1 MVKRAEFS
9 RIVILESLSSSD
21 LHAGRKIREDIEVSN
36 LFHDRGLQ
44 VEFHDVAKKADFI
57 SQLGKL
63 TRETKKLENNPF
75 IHIEAHGSSDT
86 KGLILGSGEFVS
98 WEELKRPL
106 IDLNI
111 ATRNNLFIVLSACY
125 GAYLTTIVLPT
136 DRAPCFG
143 LVGPTKVLGAGYLLK
158 SFSRFYQELL
168 ASGSGSEAVK
178 QLNLDARESGL
189 DYSLTDAETF
199 FAMVNEKYFGKDC
212 TNSQYEKRAREII
225 REVKSRGA
233 NPPSVGSL
241 KRFYKGTQPAYFEMF
256 KRRFFMIDLFP
267 ENANRFTIKY
277 EDIMNQ
283 VNSKKPVTSTR

>member
-21 LHAGRKIREDIEVSN
+21 LHTGRKIREDIEVSN

-63 TRETKKLENNPF
+63 TRETKKLENNPL

-143 LVGPTKVLGAGYLLK
+143 LVGPKKVLGAGYLLK

-168 ASGSGSEAVK
+168 ASGKGSEAVK
-178 QLNLDARESGL
+178 QLNLDAGQSGL
-189 DYSLTDAETF
+189 NYSLTDAETF
-199 FAMVNEKYFGKDC
+199 FAMVNEKYFGKYC
-212 TNSQYEKRAREII
+212 TNSQYDKRATEII
-225 REVKSRGA
+225 EQLKAMGKSAPRIGWI
-233 NPPSVGSL
+233 
-241 KRFYKGTQPAYFEMF
+241 KKHYRRTQKQYFEKF
-256 KRRFFMIDLFP
+256 KTRFFMIDLFP
-267 ENANRFTIKY
+267 ENTNRFTVRY

-283 VNSKKPVTSTR
+283 VNSKKPVSSTP